1 MGNVVVRP
9 VPAVLEPFVGSIAYY
24 ENAFGHARERVLPTG
39 LAQLIVNLRDDRL
52 SAYDGDGTRR
62 HVAGIGLCGVRQGP
76 AVVDP
81 ADQAAVICVAF
92 RPGGA
97 FPFFAAPQSAVT
109 GQIVGLDDLWGAAG
123 RRLRERLL
131 DAATPQER
139 LRLVERALL
148 ERAAGALRPD
158 VATAFA
164 VAALGHGEP
173 VASVVDRL
181 GRTPRAF
188 IRSFTERV
196 GLPPKQFARIR
207 RFQRL
212 LASIP
217 HDRPADWALLAASCG
232 YYDQSHLI
240 REFRVLAGTTPAR
253 YRPRNAQERNHVPLP
268 AD

>member
-1 MGNVVVRP
+1 MGNAVVRQ
-9 VPAVLEPFVGSIAYY
+9 VPAVLEPFVGSIAYH
-24 ENAFGHARERVLPTG
+24 ENAFAHARERVLPNG
-39 LAQLIVNLRDDRL
+39 LAQLIVNMREDRL
-52 SAYDGDGTRR
+52 SAHEDDGTVR
-62 HVAGIGLCGVRQGP
+62 HVAGIGLSGVCP
-76 AVVDP
+76 APKVVDP

-97 FPFFAAPQSAVT
+97 YPFFAAPQSAAA
-109 GQIVGLDDLWGAAG
+109 GQLVGLDDLWGRAG
-123 RRLRERLL
+123 SRLRERLL
-131 DAATPQER
+131 DAPTPEER

-148 ERAAGALRPD
+148 ERAADALRPD
-158 VATAFA
+158 AATAYA
-164 VAALGHGEP
+164 VAALGRGVP

-217 HDRPADWALLAASCG
+217 HDRPADWARLAACCG

-240 REFRVLAGTTPAR
+240 RDFRSLAGTTPAR
-253 YRPRNAQERNHVPLP
+253 YRPRNAKERNHVPLP

>member
-1 MGNVVVRP
+1 MVHRR

-24 ENAFGHARERVLPTG
+24 ENAFAHARERVLPTG

-52 SAYDGDGTRR
+52 SVHDADGTVRR
-62 HVAGIGLCGVRQGP
+62 VAGIGLSGVWP
-76 AVVDP
+76 APTVVDP
-81 ADQAAVICVAF
+81 ADQTAVICVAF
-92 RPGGA
+92 LPGGA
-97 FPFFAAPQSAVT
+97 YPFFPAPQSAT
-109 GQIVGLDDLWGAAG
+109 AGQLVGLEDLWGTG
-123 RRLRERLL
+123 GGLLRERLL
-131 DAATPQER
+131 DARTPEER
-139 LRLVERALL
+139 LRLVERALVD
-148 ERAAGALRPD
+148 RADGALRPD
-158 VATAFA
+158 GATAYA
-164 VAALGHGEP
+164 VAALGRGEP

-188 IRSFTERV
+188 IRSFAQRV

-207 RFQRL
+207 RFQRV

-240 REFRVLAGTTPAR
+240 REFRALGGTTPAR
-253 YRPRNAQERNHVPLP
+253 YRPRNALERNHVPLP